1 MKYYNL
7 SKEQLFKE
15 LKVSEKGLTD
25 DEAKKR
31 FEIYGPNKIIEKR
44 KRPLIFRFLDNFI
57 HLLALI
63 LWLAAALC
71 FIPRVNMP
79 QLGYAIILVII
90 INAIFSFL
98 QEFRAEKAL
107 EALKKMLP
115 SYSNV
120 LRNGEIKKVLSEEL
134 VPGDILVLE
143 EGDNISADARLIE
156 AYDVR
161 TNNSVL
167 TGESDPQKKVTI
179 PILNENIDPLRLQNV
194 VYMGTNISYGT
205 GKAIVFA
212 TGMNTQFGKIANLTL
227 TVKETLSPLQKEIN
241 KVSQVLAYI
250 AVGIGTL
257 FFIMSLTVVKLG
269 FLAAFIFAIGCIV
282 AFVPEGLLPTVTLSL
297 ALGVQRMAKR
307 NAIIKKL
314 SSVETLGC
322 TTVICTDKTGTLTQ
336 NEMTVKEVWAD
347 SKNYEVSGVGYEPSG
362 DLLSNGK
369 KLSSADY
376 SKTITTFAKAMSYC
390 NNARLFL
397 NDYSNQ
403 WEIKGDPTEAA
414 LLVTAKK
421 AKFDYEKNI
430 QNEPRIFLLPFDSR
444 RKRMSS
450 INSTGNG
457 LYAFVKGAPKEML
470 SICKNIEIDGKVQ
483 ELTPGLREKILEQ
496 NDDYAKRALR
506 VLAMAYKD
514 LNKFKGEYNIEN
526 IENELTFL
534 GLAAMMD
541 PPRPEVEAAIAQ
553 CYRSGIKIIM
563 ITGDYG
569 LTAEAIARKIGIVRD
584 DARIYLGTEI
594 EEMGDD
600 KLCKIL
606 KQENII
612 FARVSPE
619 HKMRIAEALKK
630 NGHIVAMT
638 GDGVNDAPAL
648 KTADIGIAMGISGTD
663 VAKEAAD
670 MILTDD
676 NFASIV
682 NAIEEGRAVYDNIRR
697 FITYIL
703 ASNIPEAVPFITMVL
718 FKIPLPLTVMQIL
731 AIDLGTDMLPAL
743 ALGTEPPEP
752 GTMNRPPRPRN
763 ERLLSAKILAKA
775 YLFLGPIEG
784 AAGLVGY
791 FFMYFT
797 NGFNLAGLQNIGTNP
812 SIYVND
818 VLYRQATTMSLAS
831 IVMTQIGNGFTCRT
845 NVESVFKIGFFKNKM
860 LLWGILTELT
870 IITALIYVPV
880 LANVFGLHPI
890 EVKYWLLLVS
900 FIPSVFIADEI
911 RKLIIRL
918 VNKRK
923 KLKIS
928 VLAKT

>member
-44 KRPLIFRFLDNFI
+44 KRILIFRFLDNFI

-227 TVKETLSPLQKEIN
+227 TVKEPLSPLQKEIN

-250 AVGIGTL
+250 AVGIGAL

-483 ELTPGLREKILEQ
+483 ELTPELREKILEQ

-526 IENELTFL
+526 VENELTFL

-569 LTAEAIARKIGIVRD
+569 LTAEAIARKIGIVRGD
-584 DARIYLGTEI
+584 VRIYLGTDI

-600 KLCKIL
+600 KLCEIL

-682 NAIEEGRAVYDNIRR
+682 NAIEEGRAVYDNTRR
-697 FITYIL
+697 FITYLL

-752 GTMNRPPRPRN
+752 ETMNRPPRPRN

-797 NGFNLAGLQNIGTNP
+797 HGFNLAGLQNIGTDP

-818 VLYRQATTMSLAS
+818 VLYKQATTMSLAS

-845 NVESVFKIGFFKNKM
+845 NVESVFKIGFFKNRM

-880 LANVFGLHPI
+880 LANVFGLHPVG
-890 EVKYWLLLVS
+890 VKYWLLLVS

-928 VLAKT
+928 VLAET

>member
-194 VYMGTNISYGT
+194 VYMGTNISYGA

-483 ELTPGLREKILEQ
+483 ELTPELREKILEQ

-526 IENELTFL
+526 VENELTFL

>member
-79 QLGYAIILVII
+79 QLGCAIILVII

-167 TGESDPQKKVTI
+167 TGESDPQKKITI
-179 PILNENIDPLRLQNV
+179 PILNENIDPLRLRNV

-250 AVGIGTL
+250 AVGIGAL

-376 SKTITTFAKAMSYC
+376 SKTITTFARAMSYC

-483 ELTPGLREKILEQ
+483 ELTPRLREKILEQ

-918 VNKRK
+918 VNKRR

>member
-227 TVKETLSPLQKEIN
+227 TVKEPLSPLQKEIN

-250 AVGIGTL
+250 AVGIGAL

-483 ELTPGLREKILEQ
+483 ELTPELREKILEQ

-526 IENELTFL
+526 VENELTFL

-569 LTAEAIARKIGIVRD
+569 LTAEAIARKIGIIRG

>member
-1 MKYYNL
+1 
-7 SKEQLFKE
+7 
-15 LKVSEKGLTD
+15 
-25 DEAKKR
+25 
-31 FEIYGPNKIIEKR
+31 
-44 KRPLIFRFLDNFI
+44 
-57 HLLALI
+57 
-63 LWLAAALC
+63 
-71 FIPRVNMP
+71 
-79 QLGYAIILVII
+79 
-90 INAIFSFL
+90 
-98 QEFRAEKAL
+98 
-107 EALKKMLP
+107 
-115 SYSNV
+115 
-120 LRNGEIKKVLSEEL
+120 
-134 VPGDILVLE
+134 
-143 EGDNISADARLIE
+143 
-156 AYDVR
+156 
-161 TNNSVL
+161 
-167 TGESDPQKKVTI
+167 
-179 PILNENIDPLRLQNV
+179 
-194 VYMGTNISYGT
+194 
-205 GKAIVFA
+205 
-212 TGMNTQFGKIANLTL
+212 
-227 TVKETLSPLQKEIN
+227 
-241 KVSQVLAYI
+241 
-250 AVGIGTL
+250 
-257 FFIMSLTVVKLG
+257 
-269 FLAAFIFAIGCIV
+269 
-282 AFVPEGLLPTVTLSL
+282 
-297 ALGVQRMAKR
+297 
-307 NAIIKKL
+307 
-314 SSVETLGC
+314 
-322 TTVICTDKTGTLTQ
+322 
-336 NEMTVKEVWAD
+336 
-347 SKNYEVSGVGYEPSG
+347 
-362 DLLSNGK
+362 
-369 KLSSADY
+369 
-376 SKTITTFAKAMSYC
+376 
-390 NNARLFL
+390 
-397 NDYSNQ
+397 
-403 WEIKGDPTEAA
+403 
-414 LLVTAKK
+414 
-421 AKFDYEKNI
+421 
-430 QNEPRIFLLPFDSR
+430 
-444 RKRMSS
+444 
-450 INSTGNG
+450 
-457 LYAFVKGAPKEML
+457 
-470 SICKNIEIDGKVQ
+470 
-483 ELTPGLREKILEQ
+483 
-496 NDDYAKRALR
+496 
-506 VLAMAYKD
+506 
-514 LNKFKGEYNIEN
+514 
-526 IENELTFL
+526 
-534 GLAAMMD
+534 
-541 PPRPEVEAAIAQ
+541 EVEAAIAQ

>member
-1 MKYYNL
+1 
-7 SKEQLFKE
+7 
-15 LKVSEKGLTD
+15 
-25 DEAKKR
+25 
-31 FEIYGPNKIIEKR
+31 
-44 KRPLIFRFLDNFI
+44 
-57 HLLALI
+57 
-63 LWLAAALC
+63 
-71 FIPRVNMP
+71 
-79 QLGYAIILVII
+79 
-90 INAIFSFL
+90 
-98 QEFRAEKAL
+98 
-107 EALKKMLP
+107 
-115 SYSNV
+115 
-120 LRNGEIKKVLSEEL
+120 
-134 VPGDILVLE
+134 
-143 EGDNISADARLIE
+143 
-156 AYDVR
+156 
-161 TNNSVL
+161 
-167 TGESDPQKKVTI
+167 
-179 PILNENIDPLRLQNV
+179 
-194 VYMGTNISYGT
+194 
-205 GKAIVFA
+205 
-212 TGMNTQFGKIANLTL
+212 
-227 TVKETLSPLQKEIN
+227 
-241 KVSQVLAYI
+241 
-250 AVGIGTL
+250 
-257 FFIMSLTVVKLG
+257 SLTVVKLG

-376 SKTITTFAKAMSYC
+376 SKTITTFAKAMSHC

-430 QNEPRIFLLPFDSR
+430 QNEHRIFLLPFDSR

-483 ELTPGLREKILEQ
+483 ELTPELREKILEQ

-526 IENELTFL
+526 VENELTFL

-682 NAIEEGRAVYDNIRR
+682 NAIEEGRTVYDNIRR

-752 GTMNRPPRPRN
+752 ETMNRPPRPRN

-818 VLYRQATTMSLAS
+818 VLYKQATTMSLAS

>member
-526 IENELTFL
+526 VENELTFL

-541 PPRPEVEAAIAQ
+541 PPRPEVETAIAQ

-797 NGFNLAGLQNIGTNP
+797 HGFNLTGLQNIGTNP

>member
-369 KLSSADY
+369 KLLSADY

-457 LYAFVKGAPKEML
+457 L
-470 SICKNIEIDGKVQ
+470 D
-483 ELTPGLREKILEQ
+483 
-496 NDDYAKRALR
+496 
-506 VLAMAYKD
+506 
-514 LNKFKGEYNIEN
+514 
-526 IENELTFL
+526 
-534 GLAAMMD
+534 
-541 PPRPEVEAAIAQ
+541 
-553 CYRSGIKIIM
+553 
-563 ITGDYG
+563 
-569 LTAEAIARKIGIVRD
+569 
-584 DARIYLGTEI
+584 RI
-594 EEMGDD
+594 
-600 KLCKIL
+600 
-606 KQENII
+606 
-612 FARVSPE
+612 
-619 HKMRIAEALKK
+619 
-630 NGHIVAMT
+630 
-638 GDGVNDAPAL
+638 
-648 KTADIGIAMGISGTD
+648 
-663 VAKEAAD
+663 
-670 MILTDD
+670 
-676 NFASIV
+676 
-682 NAIEEGRAVYDNIRR
+682 
-697 FITYIL
+697 
-703 ASNIPEAVPFITMVL
+703 
-718 FKIPLPLTVMQIL
+718 
-731 AIDLGTDMLPAL
+731 
-743 ALGTEPPEP
+743 
-752 GTMNRPPRPRN
+752 
-763 ERLLSAKILAKA
+763 
-775 YLFLGPIEG
+775 
-784 AAGLVGY
+784 
-791 FFMYFT
+791 
-797 NGFNLAGLQNIGTNP
+797 
-812 SIYVND
+812 
-818 VLYRQATTMSLAS
+818 SL
-831 IVMTQIGNGFTCRT
+831 
-845 NVESVFKIGFFKNKM
+845 
-860 LLWGILTELT
+860 
-870 IITALIYVPV
+870 
-880 LANVFGLHPI
+880 
-890 EVKYWLLLVS
+890 
-900 FIPSVFIADEI
+900 
-911 RKLIIRL
+911 
-918 VNKRK
+918 
-923 KLKIS
+923 
-928 VLAKT
+928 